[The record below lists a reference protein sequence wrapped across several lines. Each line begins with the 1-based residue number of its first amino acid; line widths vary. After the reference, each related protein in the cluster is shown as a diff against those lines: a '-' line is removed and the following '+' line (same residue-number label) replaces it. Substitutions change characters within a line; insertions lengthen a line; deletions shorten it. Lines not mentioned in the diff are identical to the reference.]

1 MKFKDFYES
10 FSLSCWEQDSKKFHQ
25 LFERSLVMV
34 LQVAFLTSV
43 LELSRALMSMRRTGM
58 RHFSDKMAMTES
70 CSYASKIY
78 LVFYLVCSVK

>member
-1 MKFKDFYES
+1 MNP
-10 FSLSCWEQDSKKFHQ
+10 SLSRWEQDSKKFHQ
-25 LFERSLVMV
+25 LYSFERSLVMV

-43 LELSRALMSMRRTGM
+43 LELSRALMSMRRTGV

>member
-1 MKFKDFYES
+1 
-10 FSLSCWEQDSKKFHQ
+10 
-25 LFERSLVMV
+25 MV
-34 LQVAFLTSV
+34 LQVAFLTPV
-43 LELSRALMSMRRTGM
+43 LELSRTFMSMRRTGV